1 MRIQCVEVVNF
12 RRLKSAYIDFDQKT
26 TIFVGANNS
35 GKTSAMTAL
44 RYFLVAPKSLALRDI
59 TIANW
64 ALLDAIG
71 LAWETHSTPAH
82 ELNDLLPSLDV
93 WLSVPLAEIRHVVH
107 ILPTLDWRGGDLGVR
122 LQYRVTDLDRL
133 KADYLLQR
141 GASITASQQVPRA
154 DGKPLEMWPLSLTDY
169 LGRELPRHIGL
180 QAFALDPGAKQ
191 SPVKGVARPQPL
203 SKEALPLGKN
213 PFDGLIQIDEIAAQ
227 RDFADAGAKGSGDD
241 GSDGSSRRYKR
252 RLSEQLR
259 TYYDRHLDPTK
270 TPSAKDFEALC
281 AVQTAERNFDARLE
295 EGFEPALKELESI
308 GYPGIANP
316 KLKITTQLRA
326 IDGLRHGSALQ
337 YEVTDSGDSGAPALK
352 LPEDYAGLGYQNL
365 IAMVF
370 MLMAFRND
378 WMRVGK
384 ASTDLEREGE
394 RIPPLHLVLVEEPE
408 AHLHAQVQQV
418 FINNAYQLLRNHDD
432 LHDSET
438 FHTQLV
444 VSTHSSHVAHEA
456 DFANLRYF
464 RRRAAAVPQ
473 ETATTTVT
481 NLSQVFG
488 DEDDTKRFVKR
499 YLKATHCDLFF
510 ADGIIFVEGQAER
523 ILVPHFIRHQFTTLS
538 RRYITLI
545 ELGGSHAHKFAPLVD
560 ELGVT
565 TLVIADLDAV
575 SAHKI
580 KDKNDKPKTVLK
592 STRPECGKNQ
602 RTANSV
608 LKSWHPKK
616 KLIDELAA
624 MDDGNDHLC
633 PSCDGYKLYVTY
645 QKPVQVDGSR
655 VIPRTFEDAL
665 ILENRDTLRS
675 IKGSPTSKKVQAIV
689 DRGLTGED
697 LADELFDLLKD
708 AEKAAFALDC
718 LMLEDPKVLKAPAY
732 IQAGLTWFEGA
743 LNVAPSNPPAQV
755 EPV

>member
-1 MRIQCVEVVNF
+1 MRIQCVEIINF
-12 RRLKSAYIDFDQKT
+12 RRLKSTHVDFDRKT
-26 TIFVGANNS
+26 TLFVGANNS

-44 RYFLVAPKSLALRDI
+44 RYFLVAPKKLALRDI

-64 ALLDAIG
+64 TLLDAIG
-71 LAWETHSTPAH
+71 QTWETQQTPAH
-82 ELNDLLPSLDV
+82 VLDDLLPSLDV
-93 WLSVPLAEIRHVVH
+93 WLYVPLAKIRHVVH
-107 ILPTLDWRGGDLGVR
+107 LLPTLDWRGGDLGVR
-122 LQYRVTDLDRL
+122 LQYRVTDIDYLRS
-133 KADYLLQR
+133 DYLLQR
-141 GASITASQQVPRA
+141 TAAITASQQAPRA

-180 QAFALDPGAKQ
+180 HAFALDPAAKQ
-191 SPVKGVARPQPL
+191 SPVKGVARPQYLPT
-203 SKEALPLGKN
+203 EALPLNKD
-213 PFDGLIQIDEIAAQ
+213 PFEGLIQIDEIAAQ
-227 RDFADAGAKGSGDD
+227 RDFADAGTKGHSDD
-241 GSDGSSRRYKR
+241 GGDAPSHRYKR

-270 TPSAKDFEALC
+270 TPSAKDYEALC
-281 AVQTAERNFDARLE
+281 AMQTAERSFDARLE
-295 EGFEPALKELESI
+295 EGFEPALKELEGI
-308 GYPGIANP
+308 GYPGLTNP
-316 KLKITTQLRA
+316 RLKIATQLRA

-337 YEVTDSGDSGAPALK
+337 YEVTHPGENGAPALK

-370 MLMAFRND
+370 MLMAYRDD

-384 ASTDLEREGE
+384 ATSGAEREKE

-418 FINNAYQLLRNHDD
+418 FINNAYTLLRNHDD
-432 LHDSET
+432 LGNSET

-464 RRRAAAVPQ
+464 RRRAAATPQ
-473 ETATTTVT
+473 ETATTTVAS
-481 NLSQVFG
+481 LSQIFG

-523 ILVPHFIRHQFTTLS
+523 ILVPHFIRHQFVSLS

-575 SAHKI
+575 RAHKT
-580 KDKNDKPKTVLK
+580 KDKNDKQKTVLK
-592 STRPECGKNQ
+592 STRPELGKNQ

-616 KLIDELAA
+616 KLIDELATL
-624 MDDGNDHLC
+624 NDNEHIC
-633 PSCDGYKLYVTY
+633 PCCDGYELYVTY
-645 QKPVQVDGSR
+645 QKPVQVDGTS

-665 ILENRDTLRS
+665 ILENLDNLHS
-675 IKGSPTSKKVQAIV
+675 IKGSPTSKKVKAIV
-689 DRGLTGED
+689 DGALTGED

-718 LMLEDPKVLKAPAY
+718 LMLEDPKALKAPAY
-732 IQAGLTWFEGA
+732 IRAGLTWFENA
-743 LNVAPSNPPAQV
+743 LNAAPNG
-755 EPV
+755 PVTLETSA

>member
-1 MRIQCVEVVNF
+1 MRIQCIEVLNF
-12 RRLKSAYIDFDQKT
+12 RRLKSTHIDFDKET

-44 RYFLVAPKSLALRDI
+44 HYFLVKPKSLALRDI

-64 ALLDAIG
+64 AQIDGIGQAWEVNQIPTQSLDA
-71 LAWETHSTPAH
+71 
-82 ELNDLLPSLDV
+82 LLPSLDM
-93 WLSVPLAEIRHVVH
+93 WLDVPVTEIRHVLH
-107 ILPTLDWRGGDLGVR
+107 ILPTLDWRGGNLGVR
-122 LQYRVTDLDRL
+122 LHYRVTDIEWL

-141 GASITASQQVPRA
+141 KASNTASEQAPRS
-154 DGKPLEMWPLSLTDY
+154 DGHQLKMWPLSLTDY
-169 LGRELPRHIGL
+169 LARELPRHIEL
-180 QAFALDPGAKQ
+180 QAFRLNPASKQNPEKGIAK
-191 SPVKGVARPQPL
+191 PQPL
-203 SKEALPLGKN
+203 PAEALPLGKN
-213 PFDGLIQIDEIAAQ
+213 PFEGLIKIDEIAAQ
-227 RDFADAGAKGSGDD
+227 RDFADAGKGSDDEGDD
-241 GSDGSSRRYKR
+241 SQPRRYKR

-270 TPSAKDFEALC
+270 TPDAKDYAALS
-281 AVQTAERNFDARLE
+281 AMQIAEQNFDARLE

-316 KLKITTQLRA
+316 KLKISTQLRA

-337 YEVTDSGDSGAPALK
+337 YEVTDPGEDGSPALK

-370 MLMAFRND
+370 MLMAYRDN

-384 ASTDLEREGE
+384 VTTDLEREKD
-394 RIPPLHLVLVEEPE
+394 RIPPLHLVLIEEPE

-418 FINNAYQLLRNHDD
+418 FIKNAYQLLRNHDD
-432 LHDSET
+432 LRDKET
-438 FHTQLV
+438 YSTQLI
-444 VSTHSSHVAHEA
+444 VSTHSSHVAHEV

-464 RRRAAAVPQ
+464 RRRAATKPL
-473 ETATTTVT
+473 ETSTTTVT

-523 ILVPHFIRHQFTTLS
+523 LLIPHFIRNQFPTLS

-560 ELGVT
+560 ELGIT

-575 SAHKI
+575 SLQKI
-580 KDKNDKPKTVLK
+580 NDKNGKPRTVRK
-592 STRPECGKNQ
+592 SVRPECGKDQ
-602 RTANSV
+602 LTANSV
-608 LKSWHPKK
+608 LRKWHPKK
-616 KLIDELAA
+616 NLIDDLAA
-624 MDDGNDHLC
+624 LDENAHLC
-633 PSCDGYKLYVTY
+633 NNFADYVLYIAY
-645 QKPVQVDGSR
+645 QKPIQIDGRS

-665 ILENRDTLRS
+665 IFENRDTLRN
-675 IKGSPTSKKVQAIV
+675 IKGSPTSRKIRNII
-689 DRGLTGED
+689 DRGLSAEV
-697 LADELFDLLKD
+697 LADELFRFLES
-708 AEKAAFALDC
+708 AEKGAFSLDC
-718 LMLEDPKVLKAPAY
+718 LMLEDPKALKAPTY
-732 IQAGLTWFEGA
+732 IHNGLTWFENT
-743 LNVAPSNPPAQV
+743 LSTPSTDYAPKVSTT
-755 EPV
+755 

>member
-1 MRIQCVEVVNF
+1 MRIQCVEIVNF
-12 RRLKSAYIDFDQKT
+12 RRLKSTHVDFDKKT

-44 RYFLVAPKSLALRDI
+44 RYFLVTHKSLVLRDI
-59 TIANW
+59 TITNW
-64 ALLDAIG
+64 ARLDAIG
-71 LAWETHSTPAH
+71 TAWEAQQEPSF

-93 WLSVPLAEIRHVVH
+93 WLDVPLAEIRHVVH
-107 ILPTLDWRGGDLGVR
+107 LLPTLDWQGGDLGVR
-122 LQYRVTDLDRL
+122 LQYRVTNHDQL

-141 GASITASQQVPRA
+141 GLSVAASQQAPRA

-169 LGRELPRHIGL
+169 LARELPRHVAL
-180 QAFALDPGAKQ
+180 QAFALDPAAKQ
-191 SPVKGVARPQPL
+191 NPEKGVARPQPL
-203 SKEALPLGKN
+203 PAEALPLDKN
-213 PFDGLIQIDEIAAQ
+213 PFEGLIQIDEIAAQ
-227 RDFADAGAKGSGDD
+227 RDFADAGAKGLGDENGD
-241 GSDGSSRRYKR
+241 GPSRRYKR

-259 TYYDRHLDPTK
+259 MYYDRHLDPTK
-270 TPSAKDFEALC
+270 TPSVKDYEALC
-281 AVQTAERNFDARLE
+281 AMQTAERSFDSRLE

-316 KLKITTQLRA
+316 KLRITTQLRA

-337 YEVTDSGDSGAPALK
+337 YEVTDPGDDGTPALK

-370 MLMAFRND
+370 MLMAYRD
-378 WMRVGK
+378 HWMRVGK
-384 ASTDLEREGE
+384 ATTDLEREKD

-418 FINNAYQLLRNHDD
+418 FINNAYKLLRNHVD
-432 LHDSET
+432 LGDSET

-444 VSTHSSHVAHEA
+444 VSTHSSHVAHEV

-464 RRRAAAVPQ
+464 RRRAAQTPQ
-473 ETATTTVT
+473 ETATTTVA
-481 NLSQVFG
+481 NLSMVFG

-523 ILVPHFIRHQFTTLS
+523 LLVPHFIRHQFASLS

-545 ELGGSHAHKFAPLVD
+545 ELGGSHAHKFSPLVD

-575 SAHKI
+575 SSLQITNKAGNPQTVWKSAKPEI
-580 KDKNDKPKTVLK
+580 GKD
-592 STRPECGKNQ
+592 Q
-602 RTANSV
+602 RSANSV
-608 LKSWHPKK
+608 LKAWHPKK
-616 KLIDELAA
+616 ELIDELVTLKDGEHQCPDC
-624 MDDGNDHLC
+624 DD
-633 PSCDGYKLYVTY
+633 YALYVTY
-645 QKPVQVDGSR
+645 QKPVQVNGST

-665 ILENRDTLRS
+665 IFENHDALNVITGS
-675 IKGSPTSKKVQAIV
+675 ITSGKVQEIV
-689 DRGLTGED
+689 DLKLTGEE
-697 LADELFDLLKD
+697 LADALFDLLKD
-708 AEKAAFALDC
+708 AEKGAFALDC
-718 LMLEDPKVLKAPAY
+718 LMLEDPKTLKAPAY
-732 IQAGLTWFEGA
+732 IQAGLSWFENA
-743 LNVAPSNPPAQV
+743 LNASPNDSSLSEASA
-755 EPV
+755 